1 MLVYHKGNRYS
12 VPASYIGKRVKVYEI
27 ENHLYIYDNKKPIT
41 IHTIS
46 QNRINYDTDHYTE
59 ALKIRLGKNLEED
72 VIAQMARENLERLNK
87 L

>member
-1 MLVYHKGNRYS
+1 MGS
-12 VPASYIGKRVKVYEI
+12 
-27 ENHLYIYDNKKPIT
+27 
-41 IHTIS
+41 IS
-46 QNRINYDTDHYTE
+46 DHDQTYTE